1 MMVKPAPHTKLQALP
16 NQPLAGLPG
25 ALHQSP
31 IERISSKSS
40 LFAFLHTPKT

>member
-1 MMVKPAPHTKLQALP
+1 MMVKPAPHTKLLTLP
-16 NQPLAGLPG
+16 HLPLAGLPG
-25 ALHQSP
+25 ALHHSP